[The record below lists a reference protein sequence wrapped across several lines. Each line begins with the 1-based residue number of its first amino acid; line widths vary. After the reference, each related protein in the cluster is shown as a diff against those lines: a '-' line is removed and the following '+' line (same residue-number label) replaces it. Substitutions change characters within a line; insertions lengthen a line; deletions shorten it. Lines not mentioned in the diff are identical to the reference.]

1 MKYCN
6 NCKVGIHKDLDNCPL
21 CGRFVEEENSS
32 YFEEYKKNIEPIVK
46 CPSTEITPTKGK
58 LANRVVITILL
69 VVCAIV
75 VALNYLYLPNLIF
88 YHIVFFG
95 SALLYIDV
103 LLPIIKNVKTLHNKI
118 IINIILISM
127 LLVTI
132 DLLQPGGWKG
142 YSINLGFSIIALS
155 AIAITNYMIIVRR
168 KKSKEY
174 FVNMYF
180 VAIYAL
186 IPRIVLWAIPHTY
199 SVIPATIAFFFSLVN
214 AAMISVIFFPWI
226 REEFRRKFFLD

>member
-21 CGRFVEEENSS
+21 CGRFIDEENDS
-32 YFEEYKKNIEPIVK
+32 YFIEYETSIEPLVK
-46 CPSTEITPTKGK
+46 CPNTKGVPIKGK
-58 LANRVVITILL
+58 LANKVVITVLL
-69 VVCAIV
+69 IICAIV
-75 VALNYLYLPNLIF
+75 VAVNYLYLPEHIF

-103 LLPIIKNVKTLHNKI
+103 LLPIIKKTKTLHNKI

-132 DLLQPGGWKG
+132 DLLQTGGWQG
-142 YSINLGFSIIALS
+142 YSINLGFSIIALT
-155 AIAITNYMIIVRR
+155 AIALVNYMIVVRR

-174 FVNMYF
+174 FINMYF
-180 VAIYAL
+180 VSIYAL
-186 IPRIVLWAIPHTY
+186 IPRIILWAAPFSTN
-199 SVIPATIAFFFSLVN
+199 VIPATVAFFFSLINV
-214 AAMISVIFFPWI
+214 AIISVIFFPWI